1 MARITLVPS
10 SNSTS
15 PRVESTIFFPSTHN
29 DTPPSCQ
36 DISPSSK
43 TLRSVAYG
51 SSLRSLLSHLSM
63 RKIKRALASLPLR
76 VEVCVCAIIESHRN
90 RITHGYRDGR
100 ETMVVSFANRCQ
112 GGLLCSF
119 PSLGIV
125 IRGKK
130 RSKAFRWFDRGMFY
144 RSIELDNG
152 RCVDIRRAVLR
163 PVFRSIRVVFTS
175 RLMRNDGRLYDTC
188 AHASVDTCISETTF

>member
-1 MARITLVPS
+1 
-10 SNSTS
+10 
-15 PRVESTIFFPSTHN
+15 
-29 DTPPSCQ
+29 
-36 DISPSSK
+36 
-43 TLRSVAYG
+43 
-51 SSLRSLLSHLSM
+51 M

-90 RITHGYRDGR
+90 RITHGCRDGR

-112 GGLLCSF
+112 GGFLCSF

-188 AHASVDTCISETTF
+188 AHAYVDTCISETTF